1 MDRAPSPP
9 ENKDSGGYFT
19 RLRGPLLIFL
29 FSLYFYFLAGKIDET
44 PIPGQ
49 LGPAF
54 WPKAILILLM
64 VGCGIKC
71 LEIFFAREEEFRA
84 EERKLAS
91 DVNWPKLIAMIILV
105 IAAVVAMDI
114 LGFLLANFLFL
125 LAFMR
130 TAGLRK
136 NLPLFLISGLGTIFL
151 LYLFVRVVYL
161 PLPKG
166 YWFFDDLTIWLY
178 RILHLI

>member
-1 MDRAPSPP
+1 MEAKPSKKNNPW
-9 ENKDSGGYFT
+9 GYFI
-19 RLRGPLLIFL
+19 RLKGPLLIFFFAL
-29 FSLYFYFLAGKIDET
+29 FFYFLAGKIEEV

-71 LEIFFAREEEFRA
+71 LEIFFAREEEFRP
-84 EERKLAS
+84 EEGKLSS
-91 DVNWPKLIAMIILV
+91 DVNWPKLITMIILV

-114 LGFLLANFLFL
+114 LGFLLTSFLFL

-130 TAGLRK
+130 IAGLRK
-136 NLPLFLISGLGTIFL
+136 KLPLFLISGLGTIFL

-166 YWFFDDLTIWLY
+166 KWFFDDLTIYLY
-178 RILHLI
+178 RLLGLI